1 MQSAEAIKRE
11 IIRRINDRV
20 WQPGEVIPGEL
31 ELARE
36 FGCARTT
43 VNRALQ
49 EIANRG
55 LVNRRRKAGTRVAL
69 NPVRRATLEIPIVRE
84 EIERTGAAYRHKLLH
99 CSREH
104 PPAAKRR
111 EWAPGNR
118 RKMLHLQALHLAD
131 DKPWVYEDRW
141 INVAEVPAILD
152 VDLKRISAN
161 EWLVQNA
168 PFTRG
173 DLAIS
178 ATSAEPAE
186 VQALGLPLQSALLRV
201 DRQTWSDD
209 ALITSVALLY
219 SPGYAMRSVL

>member
-11 IIRRINDRV
+11 IIRRINERV
-20 WQPGEVIPGEL
+20 WQPGEMIPGEL

-49 EIANRG
+49 EVANRG

-84 EIERTGAAYRHKLLH
+84 EVERTGAVYRHQLLH
-99 CSREH
+99 SSREH
-104 PPAAKRR
+104 PLTAKRR
-111 EWAPGNR
+111 EWTPGSR
-118 RKMLHLQALHLAD
+118 RKMLHVQAQHLANA
-131 DKPWVYEDRW
+131 KPWAYEDRW

-152 VDLKRISAN
+152 VDLNGISAN

-168 PFTRG
+168 PYMRG
-173 DLAIS
+173 DIAIS
-178 ATSAEPAE
+178 AATAEAA
-186 VQALGLPLQSALLRV
+186 VAAALALPVQSALLRL
-201 DRQTWSDD
+201 DRQTWSGHS
-209 ALITSVALLY
+209 LITSVAMFY
-219 SPGYAMRSVL
+219 PPGYAMRSVL